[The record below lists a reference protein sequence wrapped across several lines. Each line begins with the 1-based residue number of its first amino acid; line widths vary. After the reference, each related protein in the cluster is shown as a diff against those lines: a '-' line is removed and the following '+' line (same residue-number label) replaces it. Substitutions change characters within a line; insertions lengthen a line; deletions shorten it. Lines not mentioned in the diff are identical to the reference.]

1 MAGSTLI
8 LPTTDVRYTATQS
21 KRDHDQKAKW
31 ARGSRP
37 GMGQPWEG
45 YTTVRP
51 VLPLA
56 KSLVDPLALLTPFC
70 LYSGRFHRKLI
81 SFCFSLCRNSK
92 VDRKAH
98 IVTLKR
104 QAIPSKNPR
113 SHLRSVYY
121 EDMRE
126 ASDLSDTL
134 DDMGSGPSP
143 SSPAGDVDVFYSF
156 DARTGPRA
164 GEHLLS
170 VALERA
176 VERFET
182 KETEKLVREYD
193 FVDERESTDGGYAA
207 NDDDYEFID
216 RATL

>member
-56 KSLVDPLALLTPFC
+56 K
-70 LYSGRFHRKLI
+70 
-81 SFCFSLCRNSK
+81 SK